1 MFMLQCD
8 EYQESYDDEQNEI
21 DWQFVCQYED
31 DLIARQ
37 DAEDA
42 YYASLEYNDSINDSY
57 ASSEMDEDWLNHQEQ
72 FATQEDYI
80 DYLIQ
85 CNAID

>member
-21 DWQFVCQYED
+21 DWQLMCQYED
-31 DLIARQ
+31 DLLARQ
-37 DAEDA
+37 DAEDY
-42 YYASLEYNDSINDSY
+42 YYASLEYSDGINDSY

-72 FATQEDYI
+72 FATQQDYTN
-80 DYLIQ
+80 YLIL
-85 CNAID
+85 CNALD

>member
-21 DWQFVCQYED
+21 DWQFVRQYEEYMMMQQD
-31 DLIARQ
+31 DQ
-37 DAEDA
+37 WEWDCT
-42 YYASLEYNDSINDSY
+42 
-57 ASSEMDEDWLNHQEQ
+57 SSEMDEDWLNHQEQ
-72 FATQEDYI
+72 FSTQKDYI

>member
-8 EYQESYDDEQNEI
+8 EYQESYDDEQNEL

-42 YYASLEYNDSINDSY
+42 YYASLE
-57 ASSEMDEDWLNHQEQ
+57 MDEDWLNHQEQ
-72 FATQEDYI
+72 FSTQKDYI